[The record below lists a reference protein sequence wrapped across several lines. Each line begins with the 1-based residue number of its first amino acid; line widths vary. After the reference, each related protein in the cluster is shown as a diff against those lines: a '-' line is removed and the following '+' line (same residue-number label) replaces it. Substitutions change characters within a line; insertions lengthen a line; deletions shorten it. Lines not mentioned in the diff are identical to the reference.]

1 MSVEYVMIDPQHFGL
16 PRCVKRSKSGG
27 VQAQVRKHAAH
38 RKSGPAGRGFSLT
51 LTFMLSLLDLLLG
64 SDRFRSARHFADKL
78 FDSNP
83 GRFDGAC
90 RYASLNHRRVS
101 GIRCGHTS
109 KVY

>member
-1 MSVEYVMIDPQHFGL
+1 MSVEYVMIDPQHFGR

-51 LTFMLSLLDLLLG
+51 ITFMLWPLDSLLG
-64 SDRFRSARHFADKL
+64 FDRFRAARRFADKL

-83 GRFDGAC
+83 GRLDGA
-90 RYASLNHRRVS
+90 RRCARV
-101 GIRCGHTS
+101 
-109 KVY
+109 